1 MGFRQKARGKGEG
14 EEKQV
19 YLTSIG
25 NAIIWVHLNLVEI
38 SRGRFGRTQFDKLTD
53 HGAPLPLAQ

>member
-38 SRGRFGRTQFDKLTD
+38 SRGRFGRTACAPTI
-53 HGAPLPLAQ
+53 GAIILL